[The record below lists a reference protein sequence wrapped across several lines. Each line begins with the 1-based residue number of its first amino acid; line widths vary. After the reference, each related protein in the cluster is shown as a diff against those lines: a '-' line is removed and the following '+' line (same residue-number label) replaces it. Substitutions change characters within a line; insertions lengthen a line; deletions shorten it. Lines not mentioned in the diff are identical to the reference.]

1 MKKLPLFG
9 VIHRNNVTCLFLA
22 VGMMKL
28 WVLLCLLA
36 CLTPLTARQQD
47 VEVDDNEFAEFEDEG
62 KNAEFV
68 PFLVKRM
75 TLKNSLSCILII
87 KIWKFFTLLW
97 RWNYYCLN
105 LKVKL
110 KKSCQIEIKEN
121 EIHHIPLLA
130 FSVI

>member
-1 MKKLPLFG
+1 MKKLPLIR
-9 VIHRNNVTCLFLA
+9 VIHRKNVTCLFLA

-75 TLKNSLSCILII
+75 TLKNSLSCVLII
-87 KIWKFFTLLW
+87 KI
-97 RWNYYCLN
+97 
-105 LKVKL
+105 
-110 KKSCQIEIKEN
+110 
-121 EIHHIPLLA
+121 
-130 FSVI
+130 

>member
-1 MKKLPLFG
+1 MKKLPLIG
-9 VIHRNNVTCLFLA
+9 VIHRNNVTCLFLT

-47 VEVDDNEFAEFEDEG
+47 VGVDDNEFAEFEDEG

-87 KIWKFFTLLW
+87 KI
-97 RWNYYCLN
+97 
-105 LKVKL
+105 
-110 KKSCQIEIKEN
+110 
-121 EIHHIPLLA
+121 
-130 FSVI
+130 

>member
-1 MKKLPLFG
+1 MKKLPLFW
-9 VIHRNNVTCLFLA
+9 VIHRNNVTCLFLT

>member
-1 MKKLPLFG
+1 MKKLPLIG

-22 VGMMKL
+22 VGMKL

>member
-9 VIHRNNVTCLFLA
+9 VIHRKYVTCLFLT

-87 KIWKFFTLLW
+87 KI
-97 RWNYYCLN
+97 
-105 LKVKL
+105 
-110 KKSCQIEIKEN
+110 
-121 EIHHIPLLA
+121 
-130 FSVI
+130 

>member
-1 MKKLPLFG
+1 MKKLPLIG

-68 PFLVKRM
+68 SFLVKRM
-75 TLKNSLSCILII
+75 S
-87 KIWKFFTLLW
+87 
-97 RWNYYCLN
+97 
-105 LKVKL
+105 
-110 KKSCQIEIKEN
+110 
-121 EIHHIPLLA
+121 
-130 FSVI
+130 

>member
-1 MKKLPLFG
+1 MKNLPLFG

-62 KNAEFV
+62 KNVEFV

-75 TLKNSLSCILII
+75 TLK
-87 KIWKFFTLLW
+87 KFFELHTH
-97 RWNYYCLN
+97 N
-105 LKVKL
+105 
-110 KKSCQIEIKEN
+110 
-121 EIHHIPLLA
+121 
-130 FSVI
+130 

>member
-1 MKKLPLFG
+1 MKKLPLIG
-9 VIHRNNVTCLFLA
+9 VIHRNIVTCLFLA

>member
-62 KNAEFV
+62 KNAEFD
-68 PFLVKRM
+68 
-75 TLKNSLSCILII
+75 
-87 KIWKFFTLLW
+87 
-97 RWNYYCLN
+97 
-105 LKVKL
+105 
-110 KKSCQIEIKEN
+110 E
-121 EIHHIPLLA
+121 
-130 FSVI
+130 FSW

>member
-28 WVLLCLLA
+28 LVLLCLLA

-87 KIWKFFTLLW
+87 KI
-97 RWNYYCLN
+97 
-105 LKVKL
+105 
-110 KKSCQIEIKEN
+110 
-121 EIHHIPLLA
+121 
-130 FSVI
+130 

>member
-1 MKKLPLFG
+1 MKKLPSIG

-22 VGMMKL
+22 VGMKL

-75 TLKNSLSCILII
+75 TLKNS
-87 KIWKFFTLLW
+87 
-97 RWNYYCLN
+97 
-105 LKVKL
+105 
-110 KKSCQIEIKEN
+110 
-121 EIHHIPLLA
+121 
-130 FSVI
+130 

>member
-62 KNAEFV
+62 KN
-68 PFLVKRM
+68 
-75 TLKNSLSCILII
+75 
-87 KIWKFFTLLW
+87 
-97 RWNYYCLN
+97 
-105 LKVKL
+105 
-110 KKSCQIEIKEN
+110 
-121 EIHHIPLLA
+121 
-130 FSVI
+130 

>member
-1 MKKLPLFG
+1 MKKLPLIG

-22 VGMMKL
+22 VGIMKL
-28 WVLLCLLA
+28 WVLCLLA

-87 KIWKFFTLLW
+87 KI
-97 RWNYYCLN
+97 
-105 LKVKL
+105 
-110 KKSCQIEIKEN
+110 
-121 EIHHIPLLA
+121 
-130 FSVI
+130 

>member
-36 CLTPLTARQQD
+36 GLTPLTARQQD

-62 KNAEFV
+62 KN
-68 PFLVKRM
+68 
-75 TLKNSLSCILII
+75 
-87 KIWKFFTLLW
+87 
-97 RWNYYCLN
+97 
-105 LKVKL
+105 
-110 KKSCQIEIKEN
+110 
-121 EIHHIPLLA
+121 
-130 FSVI
+130 

>member
-87 KIWKFFTLLW
+87 KIWEFFTLLW